1 LNNAFPRDFAHL
13 LGEIYLKDGDNV
25 NAREWLEKAV
35 GCRKEILDPAVKES
49 ERMLEG
55 L

>member
-1 LNNAFPRDFAHL
+1 LAA
-13 LGEIYLKDGDNV
+13 GDKV

-35 GCRKEILDPAVKES
+35 ACRREILDPEVKES